1 MRIAII
7 GAGAIGSA
15 LAAGIART
23 GADVTLVARGERLAL
38 LRTGPVRMV
47 SDSGAWEQAVPV
59 CAADDLTGPL
69 DLAICCVKTPDLPD
83 ALTALRGKLAPHG
96 AVLTL
101 QNGVEAPEQAAAILP
116 DAAIVAGRMHGFFEL
131 DGDAVRHVG
140 VPPSILL
147 GCTHGAADAAETL
160 VLHALAGSG
169 AGSRIAAAASPD
181 IVRALWEK
189 FMLAAA
195 LGSVACALGVPAGA
209 VCAQPGGAE
218 LLRAAMAEIAALAR
232 LAGVNLG
239 EAEVAATM
247 AFVGTFPPGATT
259 SFQRDLLAGRRS
271 EYAALTGAV
280 PRLAQRHGFT
290 PVVFPRLDA
299 MIRARLPLV

>member
-23 GADVTLVARGERLAL
+23 GADVTLVARGQRLAL
-38 LRTGPVRMV
+38 LRTTPVRIV
-47 SDSGAWEQAVPV
+47 SDSGTWKQAVPTLGLKG
-59 CAADDLTGPL
+59 LTGPL

-83 ALTALRGKLAPHG
+83 ALAALRGKLAPHG

-131 DGDAVRHVG
+131 DGDTVRHVG
-140 VPPSILL
+140 VAPSILL
-147 GCTHGAADAAETL
+147 GCTHGTADEAEAL
-160 VLHALAGSG
+160 ALRALAGSG
-169 AGSRIAAAASPD
+169 VTATASPD
-181 IVRALWEK
+181 ITRALWEK

-195 LGSVACALGVPAGA
+195 LGTAACALGVPAGA
-209 VCAQPGGAE
+209 VCAQPGGTE
-218 LLRAAMAEIAALAR
+218 LLRAAMAEIAALAQ
-232 LAGVNLG
+232 LAGADLG
-239 EAEVAATM
+239 EAEIAATM
-247 AFVGTFPPGATT
+247 AFVGTFPPEATT
-259 SFQRDLLAGRRS
+259 SFQRDLLARGRS

-280 PRLAQRHGFT
+280 PRLAQRHGVT
-290 PVVFPRLDA
+290 PEVFPRLTA
-299 MIRARLPLV
+299 MLAARGLQ

>member
-23 GADVTLVARGERLAL
+23 GADVTLVARGARLAL
-38 LRTGPVRMV
+38 LRAGPVRII
-47 SDSGAWEQAVPV
+47 SDSGAWEQAVP
-59 CAADDLTGPL
+59 ALTAQDLTGPL

-83 ALTALRGKLAPHG
+83 ALVALRGKLAPHG

-116 DAAIVAGRMHGFFEL
+116 GAAIVAGRMHGFFEL

-140 VPPSILL
+140 VAPSILL
-147 GCTHGAADAAETL
+147 GCTHGAADQAEAL
-160 VLHALAGSG
+160 VLRALAGSG
-169 AGSRIAAAASPD
+169 IAATASPD
-181 IVRALWEK
+181 ITRALWEK

-195 LGSVACALGVPAGA
+195 LGSVACALGVPAGQ
-209 VCAQPGGAE
+209 VCTVPGGAG
-218 LLRAAMAEIAALAR
+218 LLRAAMAEVAALAR
-232 LAGVNLG
+232 LAEAPLG
-239 EAEVAATM
+239 EADIAATM
-247 AFVGTFPPGATT
+247 AFVGTFPPEATT

>member
-1 MRIAII
+1 MRIAVI

-15 LAAGIART
+15 LAAGIARA
-23 GADVTLVARGERLAL
+23 GGDVTLVARGERLAL
-38 LRTGPVRMV
+38 LRDGPVRII
-47 SDSGAWEQAVPV
+47 SDSGAWEQVVPA

-69 DLAICCVKTPDLPD
+69 DLAICCVKTPDLPE

-96 AVLTL
+96 TVLTL

-140 VPPSILL
+140 VAPSILL
-147 GCTHGAADAAETL
+147 GCTHGAADQAEAL
-160 VLHALAGSG
+160 VLRALAGSG
-169 AGSRIAAAASPD
+169 IAAAASPD
-181 IVRALWEK
+181 ITRALWEK

-195 LGSVACALGVPAGA
+195 LGTAACALGVPAGA
-209 VCAQPGGAE
+209 VCTQPGGAD

-232 LAGVNLG
+232 LAGADLG
-239 EAEVAATM
+239 EAEIAATM
-247 AFVGTFPPGATT
+247 DFVGTFPPDATT
-259 SFQRDLLAGRRS
+259 SLQRDLLARRRS

-280 PRLAQRHGFT
+280 PRLAQRHGFA
-290 PVVFPRLDA
+290 PQVFPRLAA
-299 MIRARLPLV
+299 MLAARDLP